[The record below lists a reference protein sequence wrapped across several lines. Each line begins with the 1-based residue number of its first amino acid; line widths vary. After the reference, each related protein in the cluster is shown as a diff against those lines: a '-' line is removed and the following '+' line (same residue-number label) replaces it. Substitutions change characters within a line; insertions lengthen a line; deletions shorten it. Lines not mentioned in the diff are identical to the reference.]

1 MSLTWMIASKTV
13 SSKTINLIP
22 VAILALSVL
31 SVPSFGHADDM
42 SQMIAQKTTQTMLPV
57 PAARVSTSSS
67 IRRAAPPSAATPTY
81 SNITNYKA
89 NNSSLNSSSSNS
101 YASNNSTLNPSNAI
115 SYTSNNSNLNPS
127 NAISYTS
134 NNSNLNSANP
144 NSSNPNSYE
153 PSSSKPSASRVI
165 TASAASSYRYPQ
177 VSVASPVVSSGW
189 SNTSSSKITA
199 SAAITASAPSSYRYP
214 QVSAAP
220 AVLPAFLSGNYDN
233 VDSEY
238 LPLLSTAELQSSKAA
253 RGVISIARTM
263 ALNERTIIQGGCWD
277 YLNAV
282 FNRAGVSRN
291 TLHKGT
297 YREGPYANSSEIE
310 IGDWL
315 YYINHGYKGIEH
327 SGLFVGW
334 VDESAK
340 QALMLSYAGENR
352 REPARYR
359 VYDLSNVYQIMRP
372 II

>member
-81 SNITNYKA
+81 SNITNYNA
-89 NNSSLNSSSSNS
+89 NNSTFKSSSSNS
-101 YASNNSTLNPSNAI
+101 YA
-115 SYTSNNSNLNPS
+115 SNNSNLNPS

-153 PSSSKPSASRVI
+153 PSSSKSSASRVI